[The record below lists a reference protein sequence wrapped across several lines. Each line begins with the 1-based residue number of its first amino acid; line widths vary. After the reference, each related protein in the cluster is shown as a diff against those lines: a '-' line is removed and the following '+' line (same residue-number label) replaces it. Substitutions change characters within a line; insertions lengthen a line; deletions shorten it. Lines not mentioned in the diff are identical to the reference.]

1 MIRLYN
7 TFEIAVPL
15 WDWIIEK
22 FESRGLKT
30 WAVISKGIYRA
41 KPSNISQHV
50 QYVWTIPFLRKYKLV
65 SHLTYF
71 LLTPIKILWSRP
83 KVNIF
88 YTQPPLF
95 YILGAFCSRLVRI
108 PYVVH
113 IMDFQPELLVVMGK
127 LRRTGPVY
135 KLLNFLGLRALK
147 KAEEVIVIG
156 RCMQSLLVRK
166 GVNEKRIQLIHNV
179 STYSPGAVVN
189 TGIKSDIGLAGKSI
203 ILYSGNMGVA
213 HEFETILGVSKRLAR
228 FSSLH
233 FLFVGKG
240 VHRSL
245 IENFIADQSPVNVSL
260 IDYLPDDKF
269 QEVSQESL
277 AHFISL
283 KSGYEGLMV
292 PSKFYSSIAA
302 GKPVIYEGGNSSEI
316 ALLIAEHGLGKSVLN
331 GDIDEMERYIVSLV
345 EDPGLVRQISK
356 NCRATHDGNF
366 RPSIIAQN
374 YLQCIDEV
382 IKRRE

>member
-1 MIRLYN
+1 
-7 TFEIAVPL
+7 
-15 WDWIIEK
+15 
-22 FESRGLKT
+22 
-30 WAVISKGIYRA
+30 
-41 KPSNISQHV
+41 
-50 QYVWTIPFLRKYKLV
+50 
-65 SHLTYF
+65 
-71 LLTPIKILWSRP
+71 
-83 KVNIF
+83 
-88 YTQPPLF
+88 
-95 YILGAFCSRLVRI
+95 
-108 PYVVH
+108 
-113 IMDFQPELLVVMGK
+113 MGK

-179 STYSPGAVVN
+179 STYSPDTVVN
-189 TGIKSDIGLAGKSI
+189 TGIKSDIGLEGKSI

-228 FSSLH
+228 LSSLH

-240 VHRSL
+240 AHRSL